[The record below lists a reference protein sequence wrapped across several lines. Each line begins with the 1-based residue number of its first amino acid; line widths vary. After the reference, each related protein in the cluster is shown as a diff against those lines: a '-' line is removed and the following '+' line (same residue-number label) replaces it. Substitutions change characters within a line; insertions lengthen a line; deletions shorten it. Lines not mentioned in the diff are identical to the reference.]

1 VALALAGSPTGAL
14 VALTGLQFFSSFAIT
29 PSSALTVAPRRC
41 ARIAALLIC
50 GTGFVGAGLG
60 PLLIGLL
67 NDHAT
72 GNAALSLALVCGAG
86 GILSAS
92 LLAKG
97 CAPMRARGQTT

>member
-1 VALALAGSPTGAL
+1 M
-14 VALTGLQFFSSFAIT
+14 
-29 PSSALTVAPRRC
+29 VAPPAMR

-97 CAPMRARGQTT
+97 CAPMRARGQAT

>member
-1 VALALAGSPTGAL
+1 MPPFEIVHHNRPYQSKAQPWQPHQS
-14 VALTGLQFFSSFAIT
+14 LQQS
-29 PSSALTVAPRRC
+29 LR

>member
-1 VALALAGSPTGAL
+1 
-14 VALTGLQFFSSFAIT
+14 
-29 PSSALTVAPRRC
+29 
-41 ARIAALLIC
+41 
-50 GTGFVGAGLG
+50 
-60 PLLIGLL
+60 LLIGLL

-97 CAPMRARGQTT
+97 CAPMRARPDDVTVTRNEGTCDVRMIRPPSRD